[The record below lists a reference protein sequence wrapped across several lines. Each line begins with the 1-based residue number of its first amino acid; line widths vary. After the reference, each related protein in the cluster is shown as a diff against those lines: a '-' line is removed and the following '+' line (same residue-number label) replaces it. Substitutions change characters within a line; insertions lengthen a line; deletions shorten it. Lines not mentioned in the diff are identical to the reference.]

1 MEVLSMLRSIDEIIE
16 MVKGKKKIISIAGAE
31 DKEAIKAV
39 YEAKE
44 LGVSAIL
51 FGKKEI
57 VEKNLSELGVE
68 YPIIDCRN
76 DEEASRLAVK
86 YVVEGKCHIVMKGLV
101 KTSTL
106 LKAVLDKECGLRT
119 ERLLSHVTLVE
130 VPGMN
135 RLVFITDGGMVIR
148 PTLEQKVQIIEN
160 AVSIATK
167 LGYEMPKVGI
177 LAAVETVNPDM
188 PETLEAA
195 MLAKMNERGQIKGCK
210 VDGPLGIDNALSVY
224 AAEVKGIKGEVA
236 GHADIL
242 VVPDIHSGNFLGK
255 SAVYFA
261 NGRIAGIIAGAKAPV
276 IVISRADASDSK
288 FASIALAMALS

>member
-1 MEVLSMLRSIDEIIE
+1 MLRSLDEVIE
-16 MVKGKKKIISIAGAE
+16 MVKGKKKIVAIAGAE
-31 DKEAIKAV
+31 DKEAVKAI
-39 YEAKE
+39 YEARE

-57 VEKNLSELGVE
+57 VEKNLEEIGIE
-68 YPIIDCRN
+68 YPIVDCRTE
-76 DEEASRLAVK
+76 EEASKEAVK
-86 YVVEGKCHIVMKGLV
+86 SVVQGDAHIVMKGLV

-119 ERLLSHVTLVE
+119 DRLLSHVAVVE
-130 VPGMN
+130 VPGVN
-135 RLVFITDGGMVIR
+135 RLIFVTDGGMVIR
-148 PTLEQKVQIIEN
+148 PTLEQKIQIIQN
-160 AVSIATK
+160 AVDIARK

-177 LAAVETVNPDM
+177 IAAVETVNPDM
-188 PETLEAA
+188 PETMEAA
-195 MLAKMNERGQIKGCK
+195 LLAKMNERGQIKNCK
-210 VDGPLGIDNALSVY
+210 IDGPLGIDNALSIY
-224 AAEVKGIKGEVA
+224 AAEVKGVKGEVA

-276 IVISRADASDSK
+276 IVISRADTSDSK
-288 FASIALAMALS
+288 FASIALAMAL

>member
-1 MEVLSMLRSIDEIIE
+1 MLRSIDEIIE

-177 LAAVETVNPDM
+177 LAA
-188 PETLEAA
+188 
-195 MLAKMNERGQIKGCK
+195 C
-210 VDGPLGIDNALSVY
+210 
-224 AAEVKGIKGEVA
+224 
-236 GHADIL
+236 
-242 VVPDIHSGNFLGK
+242 
-255 SAVYFA
+255 
-261 NGRIAGIIAGAKAPV
+261 
-276 IVISRADASDSK
+276 
-288 FASIALAMALS
+288 

>member
-1 MEVLSMLRSIDEIIE
+1 MLRNLNELVE
-16 MVKGKKKIISIAGAE
+16 MIRGKKKVVAIAGAE

-39 YEAKE
+39 SEAQE

-57 VEKNLSELGVE
+57 IEKNLSEIGVE
-68 YPIIDCRN
+68 YPIVDCRT
-76 DEEASRLAVK
+76 DEESSKWAVR
-86 YVVEGKCHIVMKGLV
+86 YVADGKAHIVMKGLV

-106 LKAVLDKECGLRT
+106 LKAVLDKEYGLRT
-119 ERLLSHVTLVE
+119 ERLLSHITLLE
-130 VPGMN
+130 VPGIN
-135 RLVFITDGGMVIR
+135 RLIFLTDGGMVIR

-160 AVSIATK
+160 AVDVAKK
-167 LGYEMPKVGI
+167 LGYEIPKVGI

-195 MLAKMNERGQIKGCK
+195 LIAKMNERGQIKGCK
-210 VDGPLGIDNALSVY
+210 IDGPLGIDNALSVY

-276 IVISRADASDSK
+276 IVISRADTSDSK
-288 FASIALAMALS
+288 FVSIALAMALS

>member
-1 MEVLSMLRSIDEIIE
+1 MLRNLNELVE
-16 MVKGKKKIISIAGAE
+16 MIRGKKKVVAIAGAE

-39 YEAKE
+39 SEAQE

-57 VEKNLSELGVE
+57 IEKNLSEIGVE
-68 YPIIDCRN
+68 YPIVDCRT
-76 DEEASRLAVK
+76 DEESSKWAVK
-86 YVVEGKCHIVMKGLV
+86 YVVDGKAHIVMKGLV

-106 LKAVLDKECGLRT
+106 LKAVLDKEYGLRT
-119 ERLLSHVTLVE
+119 ERLLSHITLLE
-130 VPGMN
+130 VPGIN
-135 RLVFITDGGMVIR
+135 RLIFLTDGGMVIR

-160 AVSIATK
+160 AVDVAKK

-177 LAAVETVNPDM
+177 IAAVETVNPDM

-195 MLAKMNERGQIKGCK
+195 LIAKMNERGQIKGCK
-210 VDGPLGIDNALSVY
+210 IDGPLGIDNALSVY

-276 IVISRADASDSK
+276 IVISRADTSDSK
-288 FASIALAMALS
+288 FVSIALAMALS

>member
-1 MEVLSMLRSIDEIIE
+1 MLRNLNELVE
-16 MVKGKKKIISIAGAE
+16 MIRGKKKVVAIAGAE

-39 YEAKE
+39 SEAQE

-57 VEKNLSELGVE
+57 IEKNLSEIGVE
-68 YPIIDCRN
+68 YPIVDCRT
-76 DEEASRLAVK
+76 DEESSKMAVK
-86 YVVEGKCHIVMKGLV
+86 YVADGKAHIVMKGLV

-106 LKAVLDKECGLRT
+106 LKAVLDKEYGLRT
-119 ERLLSHVTLVE
+119 ERLLSHITLLE
-130 VPGMN
+130 VPGIN
-135 RLVFITDGGMVIR
+135 RVVFLTDGGMVIR

-160 AVSIATK
+160 AVDVAKK

-177 LAAVETVNPDM
+177 IAAVETVNPDM

-195 MLAKMNERGQIKGCK
+195 LIAKMNERGQIKGCK
-210 VDGPLGIDNALSVY
+210 IDGPLGIDNALSVY

-276 IVISRADASDSK
+276 IVISRADTSDSK
-288 FASIALAMALS
+288 FVSIALAMALS

>member
-1 MEVLSMLRSIDEIIE
+1 MLRNLNEVVE
-16 MVKGKKKIISIAGAE
+16 MVKGKKKVVAIAGAE

-39 YEAKE
+39 SEAQE

-51 FGKKEI
+51 FGKRDLI
-57 VEKNLSELGVE
+57 EKNLSELGVE
-68 YPIIDCRN
+68 YPIVDCRT
-76 DEEASRLAVK
+76 DEESSKMAVR
-86 YVVEGKCHIVMKGLV
+86 YVADDKAQIVMKGLV

-106 LKAVLDKECGLRT
+106 LKAVLDKEYGLRT
-119 ERLLSHVTLVE
+119 ERLLSHITLLE
-130 VPGMN
+130 VPGIN
-135 RLVFITDGGMVIR
+135 RLIFLTDGGMVIR

-160 AVSIATK
+160 AVDVAKK

-177 LAAVETVNPDM
+177 IAAVETVNPDM

-195 MLAKMNERGQIKGCK
+195 LIAKMNERGQIKGCK
-210 VDGPLGIDNALSVY
+210 IDGPLGIDNALSVY

-276 IVISRADASDSK
+276 IVISRADTSDSK
-288 FASIALAMALS
+288 FVSIALAMALS

>member
-1 MEVLSMLRSIDEIIE
+1 MLRSLNDIIE
-16 MVKGKKKIISIAGAE
+16 MAKGKNKVIAIAGAE

-39 YEAKE
+39 HEASE
-44 LGVSAIL
+44 LGVSALL

-57 VEKNLSELGVE
+57 IEKNLAEVGADF
-68 YPIIDCRN
+68 PIIDCRT
-76 DEEASRLAVK
+76 DEESSKEAVK
-86 YVVEGKCHIVMKGLV
+86 AVVEGRAHIVMKGLV

-119 ERLLSHVTLVE
+119 DRLLSHVAVVE
-130 VPGMN
+130 VPGVN
-135 RLVFITDGGMVIR
+135 RLIFITDGGMVIK

-160 AVSIATK
+160 AVSVAKK
-167 LGYEMPKVGI
+167 LGYEMPKVGLI
-177 LAAVETVNPDM
+177 AAVETVNPDM
-188 PETLEAA
+188 PETLEASVI
-195 MLAKMNERGQIKGCK
+195 AKMNERGQIKNCK
-210 VDGPLGIDNALSVY
+210 IDGPLGIDNALSVY
-224 AAEVKGIKGEVA
+224 AAEVKGVKGDVA

-276 IVISRADASDSK
+276 IVISRADTSDSK
-288 FASIALAMALS
+288 FASIALAIALS

>member
-1 MEVLSMLRSIDEIIE
+1 MLRDLNELVERIR
-16 MVKGKKKIISIAGAE
+16 GKKKIVAIAGAE

-39 YEAKE
+39 SEARE
-44 LGVSAIL
+44 LGISAIL

-57 VEKNLSELGVE
+57 IEKNLSEIGVE
-68 YPIIDCRN
+68 YPIVDCRT
-76 DEEASRLAVK
+76 DEESSKMAVK
-86 YVVEGKCHIVMKGLV
+86 YVADGKAHIVMKGLV

-106 LKAVLDKECGLRT
+106 LKAVLDKEYGLRT
-119 ERLLSHVTLVE
+119 ERLLSHITLLE
-130 VPGMN
+130 VPGIN
-135 RLVFITDGGMVIR
+135 RLIFLTDGGMVIR

-160 AVSIATK
+160 AVDVAKK

-177 LAAVETVNPDM
+177 IAAVETVNPDM

-195 MLAKMNERGQIKGCK
+195 LIAKMNERGQIKGCK
-210 VDGPLGIDNALSVY
+210 IDGPLGIDNALSVY

-276 IVISRADASDSK
+276 IVISRADTSDSK
-288 FASIALAMALS
+288 FVSIALAMALS

>member
-1 MEVLSMLRSIDEIIE
+1 SEI
-16 MVKGKKKIISIAGAE
+16 
-31 DKEAIKAV
+31 
-39 YEAKE
+39 
-44 LGVSAIL
+44 
-51 FGKKEI
+51 
-57 VEKNLSELGVE
+57 GVE
-68 YPIIDCRN
+68 YPIVDCRT
-76 DEEASRLAVK
+76 DEESSKMAVK
-86 YVVEGKCHIVMKGLV
+86 YVADGKAHIVMKGLV

-106 LKAVLDKECGLRT
+106 LKAVLDKEYGLRT
-119 ERLLSHVTLVE
+119 ERLLSHITLLE
-130 VPGMN
+130 VPGIN
-135 RLVFITDGGMVIR
+135 RLIFLTDGGMVIR

-160 AVSIATK
+160 AVDVAKK

-177 LAAVETVNPDM
+177 IAAVETVNPDM

-195 MLAKMNERGQIKGCK
+195 LIAKMNERGQIKGCK
-210 VDGPLGIDNALSVY
+210 IDGPLGIDNALSVY

-276 IVISRADASDSK
+276 IVISRADTSDSK
-288 FASIALAMALS
+288 FVSIALAMALS

>member
-1 MEVLSMLRSIDEIIE
+1 MLRDLNELVERIR
-16 MVKGKKKIISIAGAE
+16 GKKKVVAIAGAE

-39 YEAKE
+39 SEAQE

-57 VEKNLSELGVE
+57 IEKNLSEIGVE
-68 YPIIDCRN
+68 YPIVDCRT
-76 DEEASRLAVK
+76 DEESSKWAVK
-86 YVVEGKCHIVMKGLV
+86 YVVDGKAHIVMKGLV

-106 LKAVLDKECGLRT
+106 LKAVLDKEYGLRT
-119 ERLLSHVTLVE
+119 ERLLSHITLLE
-130 VPGMN
+130 VPGIN
-135 RLVFITDGGMVIR
+135 RLIFLTDGGMVIR

-160 AVSIATK
+160 AVDVAKK

-177 LAAVETVNPDM
+177 IAAVETVNPDM

-195 MLAKMNERGQIKGCK
+195 LIAKMNERGQIKGCK
-210 VDGPLGIDNALSVY
+210 IDGPLGIDNALSVY

-276 IVISRADASDSK
+276 IVISRADTSDSK
-288 FASIALAMALS
+288 FVSIALAMALS

>member
-1 MEVLSMLRSIDEIIE
+1 MLRDLNELVE
-16 MVKGKKKIISIAGAE
+16 MIRGKKKVVAIAGAE

-39 YEAKE
+39 SEARE
-44 LGVSAIL
+44 LGISAIL

-57 VEKNLSELGVE
+57 IEKNLSEIGVE
-68 YPIIDCRN
+68 YPIVDCRT
-76 DEEASRLAVK
+76 DEESSKWAVK
-86 YVVEGKCHIVMKGLV
+86 YVVDGKAHIVMKGLV

-106 LKAVLDKECGLRT
+106 LKAVLDKEYGLRT
-119 ERLLSHVTLVE
+119 ERLLSHITLLE
-130 VPGMN
+130 VPGIN
-135 RLVFITDGGMVIR
+135 RLIFLTDGGMVIR

-160 AVSIATK
+160 AVNVAKK

-177 LAAVETVNPDM
+177 IAAVETVNPDM

-195 MLAKMNERGQIKGCK
+195 LIAKMNERGQIKGCK
-210 VDGPLGIDNALSVY
+210 IDGPLGIDNALSVY

-276 IVISRADASDSK
+276 IVISRADTSDSK
-288 FASIALAMALS
+288 FVSIALAMALS

>member
-1 MEVLSMLRSIDEIIE
+1 MLRNLNELVERIR
-16 MVKGKKKIISIAGAE
+16 GKKKIVAIAGAE

-39 YEAKE
+39 SEAQE

-57 VEKNLSELGVE
+57 IEKNLSEIGVE
-68 YPIIDCRN
+68 YPIVDCRT
-76 DEEASRLAVK
+76 DEESSKMAVK
-86 YVVEGKCHIVMKGLV
+86 YVADGKAHIVMKGLV

-106 LKAVLDKECGLRT
+106 LKAVLDKEYGLRT
-119 ERLLSHVTLVE
+119 ERLLSHITLLE
-130 VPGMN
+130 VPGIN
-135 RLVFITDGGMVIR
+135 RVVFLTDGGMVIR

-160 AVSIATK
+160 AVDVAKK

-177 LAAVETVNPDM
+177 IAAVETVNPDM

-195 MLAKMNERGQIKGCK
+195 LIAKMNERGQIKGCK
-210 VDGPLGIDNALSVY
+210 IDGPLGIDNALSVY

-276 IVISRADASDSK
+276 IVISRADTSDSK
-288 FASIALAMALS
+288 FVSIALAMALS

>member
-1 MEVLSMLRSIDEIIE
+1 MLRNLNELVE
-16 MVKGKKKIISIAGAE
+16 MIRGKKKVVAIAGAE

-39 YEAKE
+39 SEARE
-44 LGVSAIL
+44 LGISAIL

-57 VEKNLSELGVE
+57 IEKNLSEIGVE
-68 YPIIDCRN
+68 YPIVDCRT
-76 DEEASRLAVK
+76 DEESSKWAVK
-86 YVVEGKCHIVMKGLV
+86 YVVDGKAHIVMKGLV

-106 LKAVLDKECGLRT
+106 LKAVLDKEYGLRT
-119 ERLLSHVTLVE
+119 ERLLSHITLLE
-130 VPGMN
+130 VPGIN
-135 RLVFITDGGMVIR
+135 RLIFLTDGGMVIR

-160 AVSIATK
+160 AVDVAKK

-177 LAAVETVNPDM
+177 IAAVETVNPDM

-195 MLAKMNERGQIKGCK
+195 LIAKMNERGQIKGCK
-210 VDGPLGIDNALSVY
+210 IDGPLGIDNALSVY

-276 IVISRADASDSK
+276 IVISRADTSDSK
-288 FASIALAMALS
+288 FVSIALAMALS

>member
-1 MEVLSMLRSIDEIIE
+1 MLRDLNELVERIR
-16 MVKGKKKIISIAGAE
+16 GKKKIVAIAGAE

-39 YEAKE
+39 SEAQE

-57 VEKNLSELGVE
+57 IEKNLSEIGVE
-68 YPIIDCRN
+68 YPIVDCRT
-76 DEEASRLAVK
+76 DEESSKMAVK
-86 YVVEGKCHIVMKGLV
+86 YVADGKAHIVMKGLV

-106 LKAVLDKECGLRT
+106 LKAVLDKEYGLRT
-119 ERLLSHVTLVE
+119 ERLLSHITLLE
-130 VPGMN
+130 VPGIN
-135 RLVFITDGGMVIR
+135 RLIFLTDGGMVIR

-160 AVSIATK
+160 AVDVAKK

-177 LAAVETVNPDM
+177 IAAVETVNPDM

-195 MLAKMNERGQIKGCK
+195 LIAKMNERGQIKGCK
-210 VDGPLGIDNALSVY
+210 IDGPLGIDNALSVY

-276 IVISRADASDSK
+276 IVISRADTSDSK
-288 FASIALAMALS
+288 FVSIALAMALS

>member
-1 MEVLSMLRSIDEIIE
+1 MLRNLNELVE
-16 MVKGKKKIISIAGAE
+16 MIRGKKKVVAIAGAE

-39 YEAKE
+39 SEARE
-44 LGVSAIL
+44 LGISAIL

-57 VEKNLSELGVE
+57 IEKNLSEIGVE
-68 YPIIDCRN
+68 YPIVDCRT
-76 DEEASRLAVK
+76 DEESSKMAVK
-86 YVVEGKCHIVMKGLV
+86 YVADGKAHIVMKGLV

-106 LKAVLDKECGLRT
+106 LKAVLDKEYGLRT
-119 ERLLSHVTLVE
+119 ERLLSHITLLE
-130 VPGMN
+130 VPGIN
-135 RLVFITDGGMVIR
+135 RLIFLTDGGMVIR

-160 AVSIATK
+160 AVDVAKK

-177 LAAVETVNPDM
+177 IAAVETVNPDM

-195 MLAKMNERGQIKGCK
+195 LIAKMNERGQIKGCK
-210 VDGPLGIDNALSVY
+210 IDGPLGIDNALSVY

-276 IVISRADASDSK
+276 IVISRADTSDSK
-288 FASIALAMALS
+288 FVSIALAMALS

>member
-1 MEVLSMLRSIDEIIE
+1 MLRDLNELVE
-16 MVKGKKKIISIAGAE
+16 MIRGKKKVVAIAGAE

-39 YEAKE
+39 SEAQE

-57 VEKNLSELGVE
+57 IEKNLSEIGVE
-68 YPIIDCRN
+68 YPIVDCRT
-76 DEEASRLAVK
+76 DEESSKMAVK
-86 YVVEGKCHIVMKGLV
+86 YVADGKAHIVMKGLV

-106 LKAVLDKECGLRT
+106 LKAVLDKEYGLRT
-119 ERLLSHVTLVE
+119 ERLLSHITLLE
-130 VPGMN
+130 VPGIN
-135 RLVFITDGGMVIR
+135 RLIFLTDGGMVIR

-160 AVSIATK
+160 AVDVAKK

-177 LAAVETVNPDM
+177 IAAVETVNPDM

-195 MLAKMNERGQIKGCK
+195 LIAKMNERGQIKGCK
-210 VDGPLGIDNALSVY
+210 IDGPLGIDNALSVY

-276 IVISRADASDSK
+276 IVISRADTSDSK
-288 FASIALAMALS
+288 FVSIALAMALS

>member
-1 MEVLSMLRSIDEIIE
+1 MLRSIDEIIE

>member
-1 MEVLSMLRSIDEIIE
+1 MLRDLNELVERIR
-16 MVKGKKKIISIAGAE
+16 GKKKIVAIAGAE

-39 YEAKE
+39 SDAQE

-57 VEKNLSELGVE
+57 IEKNLSEIGVE
-68 YPIIDCRN
+68 YPIVDCRT
-76 DEEASRLAVK
+76 DEESSKWAVR
-86 YVVEGKCHIVMKGLV
+86 YVADGKAHIVMKGLV

-106 LKAVLDKECGLRT
+106 LKAVLDKEYGLRT
-119 ERLLSHVTLVE
+119 ERLLSHITLLE
-130 VPGMN
+130 VPGIN
-135 RLVFITDGGMVIR
+135 RLIFLTDGGMVIR

-160 AVSIATK
+160 AVDVAKK
-167 LGYEMPKVGI
+167 LGYEIPKVGI
-177 LAAVETVNPDM
+177 IAAVETVNPDM

-195 MLAKMNERGQIKGCK
+195 LIAKMNERGQIKGCK
-210 VDGPLGIDNALSVY
+210 IDGPLGIDNALSVY

-276 IVISRADASDSK
+276 IVISRADTSDSK
-288 FASIALAMALS
+288 FVSIALAMALS